1 VKHTAS
7 APLRVTAKWHL
18 EAIALLLVH
27 SVVPCKADG
36 GSNSGGGGV
45 PVPVADVEWAL
56 ASAGV
61 WLYPSY
67 LSALMA
73 MPEVRAG
80 RAA

>member
-1 VKHTAS
+1 MKNTAS
-7 APLRVTAKWHL
+7 APLRVTSKRHL

-27 SVVPCKADG
+27 SVVPRKADG
-36 GSNSGGGGV
+36 GSGGGGGGV

-56 ASAGV
+56 AGV